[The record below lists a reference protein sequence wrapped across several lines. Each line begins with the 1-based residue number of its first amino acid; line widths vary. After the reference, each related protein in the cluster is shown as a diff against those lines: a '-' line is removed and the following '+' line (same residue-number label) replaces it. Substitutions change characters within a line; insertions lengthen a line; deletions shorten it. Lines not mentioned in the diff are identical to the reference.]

1 MLAED
6 GHGNAILY
14 TEESPQTIRN
24 GVWPSHHVDV
34 AAELGT
40 QVQRVLEMEQ
50 PDVAYIHHVSSPAL
64 IEYIGHRLPGVAY
77 VHGFTAVCP
86 GLGKYYRRGDA
97 VCERPF
103 GWGCVPLHYLRR
115 CSAARHPRTLSRLMG
130 NTSEL
135 QQALL
140 KLPRFLVGS
149 HYMADLLAQ
158 NGFPA
163 EKITVLPP
171 HFISD
176 DDRPAYLPSTE
187 PDCILYAGRLEV
199 EKGFP
204 YLLQALAALPGTG
217 RLLVA
222 GDGTQRAIYEAM
234 AQELGVGGR
243 VSFLGWLDEQTLN
256 QVLRQCSLVA
266 MPSIFPEPFG
276 KVGIE
281 ALMQGRP
288 VVASDVGGISDWLE
302 DGVNGFLVRPAD
314 SQALAAKINQLLHD
328 EALRTGMGKSGQNSV
343 VRRYRASQHLE
354 ILLAALAA
362 ARDLGG

>member
-1 MLAED
+1 MGLCAPPLPPSLLRGPTPPDTLPAD
-6 GHGNAILY
+6 GQYSGAPAGA
-14 TEESPQTIRN
+14 PQ
-24 GVWPSHHVDV
+24 
-34 AAELGT
+34 AASISG
-40 QVQRVLEMEQ
+40 
-50 PDVAYIHHVSSPAL
+50 
-64 IEYIGHRLPGVAY
+64 GVAL
-77 VHGFTAVCP
+77 HGQF
-86 GLGKYYRRGDA
+86 
-97 VCERPF
+97 
-103 GWGCVPLHYLRR
+103 
-115 CSAARHPRTLSRLMG
+115 
-130 NTSEL
+130 
-135 QQALL
+135 
-140 KLPRFLVGS
+140 
-149 HYMADLLAQ
+149 LAQ

-204 YLLQALAALPGTG
+204 YLLEALAALPGTG

-234 AQELGVGGR
+234 AQELGVGAR

-302 DGVNGFLVRPAD
+302 DGVNGLLVRPAD
-314 SQALAAKINQLLHD
+314 SPALAAKINQLLHD
-328 EALRTGMGKSGQNSV
+328 EVLRTRMGKSGQDAV
-343 VRRYRASQHLE
+343 LRHYKASQHRSVLIE
-354 ILLAALAA
+354 VFAA
-362 ARDLGG
+362 AIEDSMANVISSVR